1 MYFEN
6 MIISNIYRKLKIRR
20 SFSFSNFFFNK
31 NYHAYHGKK
40 ESSSIKANERIISVI
55 EKVKKCR
62 IIGKLINDF
71 TESIPKPLKLE
82 RNQRSIKK
90 LKKLYFER

>member
-20 SFSFSNFFFNK
+20 SFSFSIFFYK

-40 ESSSIKANERIISVI
+40 ESSSIKGNERIISVI

-90 LKKLYFER
+90 FKKLYFER